1 LTSFKKLLILVESN
15 MWFRASLHC
24 PEPANGGSVLSGGS
38 PKMTIRT
45 LLALAVL
52 PLAFAACG
60 GSQPAAEAPKA
71 DASAAPSADAAP
83 AADAPAAADGAD
95 KKDDAAPAADKKEEK

>member
-1 LTSFKKLLILVESN
+1 
-15 MWFRASLHC
+15 
-24 PEPANGGSVLSGGS
+24 
-38 PKMTIRT
+38 MTIRT

-60 GSQPAAEAPKA
+60 GSQPAAEAPKSE
-71 DASAAPSADAAP
+71 ASAAPSAAADAP

-95 KKDDAAPAADKKEEK
+95 KAAAPADKKEEAK

>member
-1 LTSFKKLLILVESN
+1 
-15 MWFRASLHC
+15 
-24 PEPANGGSVLSGGS
+24 
-38 PKMTIRT
+38 MTIRT

-60 GSQPAAEAPKA
+60 GSAPPAETPKA
-71 DASAAPSADAAP
+71 EASAAPSADAAP

-95 KKDDAAPAADKKEEK
+95 KKDEAAPAAAKKEDAK

>member
-1 LTSFKKLLILVESN
+1 
-15 MWFRASLHC
+15 
-24 PEPANGGSVLSGGS
+24 
-38 PKMTIRT
+38 MTIRT

-71 DASAAPSADAAP
+71 EASAAPSADAAP

-95 KKDDAAPAADKKEEK
+95 KADAAPAADKKEEAK

>member
-1 LTSFKKLLILVESN
+1 
-15 MWFRASLHC
+15 
-24 PEPANGGSVLSGGS
+24 
-38 PKMTIRT
+38 MTIRT

-60 GSQPAAEAPKA
+60 GSAPPPDAPKA
-71 DASAAPSADAAP
+71 EASATPADSAAP

-95 KKDDAAPAADKKEEK
+95 KAPAADAKKEEAK